1 MCINCCINY
10 IIINFKYNK
19 NYKEEGD
26 VMEIK
31 KLILSLLFISLLSG
45 CNLLESEVECNK
57 NINSENFNSTE
68 TKNPEN
74 LTPKNYEDMT
84 REEIINEFNSS
95 NAAELAREGDITK
108 PEKIEPMGESEGK
121 LTQ

>member
-45 CNLLESEVECNK
+45 CNLLESEVLSGEFVNCIK
-57 NINSENFNSTE
+57 NMLCADICFTNFARQKAHLLIHGFVHFTA
-68 TKNPEN
+68 
-74 LTPKNYEDMT
+74 
-84 REEIINEFNSS
+84 IS
-95 NAAELAREGDITK
+95 N
-108 PEKIEPMGESEGK
+108 
-121 LTQ
+121 

>member
-57 NINSENFNSTE
+57 NINSE
-68 TKNPEN
+68 
-74 LTPKNYEDMT
+74 L
-84 REEIINEFNSS
+84 
-95 NAAELAREGDITK
+95 
-108 PEKIEPMGESEGK
+108 
-121 LTQ
+121 